1 MRRRLITGTGLALAL
16 ACAAGC
22 LGDGGAGVK
31 VGELV
36 PKFSLTTA
44 DDQKLTEG
52 SLAGQIVI
60 LNFWS
65 TSCPSC
71 VREVEGL
78 QRLAEGGRV
87 KVVGIALDAGGWK
100 AVRPFLAK
108 HGVTYPV
115 ALGDE
120 ALFQRFDGI
129 SIPHTLVLDRAQRVV
144 KVYRAGVTRE
154 TLEKVVGAIEGG
166 GG

>member
-1 MRRRLITGTGLALAL
+1 MRRRLITGAGLALAL

-22 LGDGGAGVK
+22 QGGGAAGVQ
-31 VGELV
+31 VGGRV
-36 PKFSLTTA
+36 PAFALTTA
-44 DDQKLTEG
+44 DGEKLTDE
-52 SLAGQIVI
+52 SLAGQIVV

-65 TSCPSC
+65 TRCPSC

-87 KVVGIALDAGGWK
+87 KVVGVALDEGGWK
-100 AVRPFLAK
+100 AVRPFLAL

-120 ALFQRFDGI
+120 ALFQRFDGVT
-129 SIPHTLVLDRAQRVV
+129 IPHTLVLDRAQRVV
-144 KVYRAGVTRE
+144 KVFRAGVTRE
-154 TLEKVVGAIEGG
+154 ALEKVVGAIEEGG
-166 GG
+166 G